1 MKVRFWFATL
11 LLLAACCAM
20 ADGSFAQE
28 KKSPVSKQELLRLL
42 RPTPGQRSVE
52 QGDIAGEI
60 LERGIAFP
68 ADEKTLS
75 ELRRAGAKSF
85 LIDAIEKA
93 AKQAL
98 EPPPQPAPAQ
108 AAPPEAAPDRPRL
121 KSQGEEPPQLTP
133 EEEKAAREAA
143 LAKLPLIERARY
155 YADEYLENLP
165 NFIVTQFVTRSARNP
180 GKKDWE
186 IDDKLEIELTYSAE
200 KGEKFKLIRINDK
213 PTKMEYSQLS
223 GATSTGEFGSMLAS
237 LFSPES
243 KAEFKE
249 VRQEVFNKR
258 KTVVYDYR
266 VKKAFSA
273 NRITDKNSGRS
284 VVTAYAGSVWIDV
297 ETARALRIEQA
308 SEDIQPGFPITMA
321 ESAVEFDWVKIDG
334 RPYLLPTYAEVIL
347 GSDPQRFYS
356 RNVIELRNYKMFE
369 TELKILPEKDPPQ

>member
-1 MKVRFWFATL
+1 MSVRFCFATL

-20 ADGSFAQE
+20 AGISNAQE

-42 RPTPGQRSVE
+42 RPTPGARSME
-52 QGDIAGEI
+52 QGDIAGQI

-68 ADEKTLS
+68 VDEQTLS
-75 ELRRAGAKSF
+75 EFRRAGARSF
-85 LIDAIEKA
+85 LIEAIEKA

-98 EPPPQPAPAQ
+98 EPPAQ
-108 AAPPEAAPDRPRL
+108 AAPAAAAPDRPRL
-121 KSQGEEPPQLTP
+121 KAQSEEPPQLTP

-143 LAKLPLIERARY
+143 LATLPLIEKARY

-165 NFIVTQFVTRSARNP
+165 NFIVTQFVTRSARRP

-186 IDDKLEIELTYSAE
+186 IDDKLEIELSYSAE
-200 KGEKFKLIRINDK
+200 KGEKFKLVRINDK
-213 PTKMEYSQLS
+213 PTSMDYSQLK

-237 LFSPES
+237 LFSPDS
-243 KAEFKE
+243 KTDFKE
-249 VRQEVFNKR
+249 IRPEMFRNR

-284 VVTAYAGSVWIDV
+284 VITAYSGSVWIDV

-321 ESAVEFDWVKIDG
+321 ESAVEFDWVKIDD

-347 GSDPQRFYS
+347 GSDPERFYS
-356 RNVIELRNYKMFE
+356 RNVIELKNYKMFE
-369 TELKILPEKDPPQ
+369 TELKILPEKDPPR